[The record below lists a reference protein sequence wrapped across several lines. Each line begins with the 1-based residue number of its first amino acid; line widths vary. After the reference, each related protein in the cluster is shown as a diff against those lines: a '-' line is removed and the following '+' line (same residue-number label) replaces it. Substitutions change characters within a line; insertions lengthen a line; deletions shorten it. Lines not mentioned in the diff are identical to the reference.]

1 SFVTPAIFL
10 AAAWLGRRLGLGLVA
25 AATAALIFASW
36 EVAIATRYGESH
48 FLHAVRDSQ
57 VQMSEQLKE
66 FLAEHPTDSAL
77 LRRFWALFF
86 SLAHKS
92 YLVWPLLT
100 VFGAVAP
107 ALILFHLA
115 ALGVSRRWFVTAVCV
130 LGLGFVLVA
139 AVPEHAQALLG
150 EPGGPWWTRLDAL

>member
-1 SFVTPAIFL
+1 
-10 AAAWLGRRLGLGLVA
+10 
-25 AATAALIFASW
+25 
-36 EVAIATRYGESH
+36 
-48 FLHAVRDSQ
+48 LHAVRDSQ

-115 ALGVSRRWFVTAVCV
+115 ALAVSRRSFVTAVCV

-150 EPGGPWWTRLDAL
+150 EPGGPWWTRLDALLYGTAGVVLYVLTAQTARRLRRRRRGRGARTPRSHSDRLLPGK